1 MTNFYSIKDLERIT
15 GIKAHTIRI
24 WEKRYNIVEPERT
37 DSNIRHYSDA
47 DLKRIMNV
55 SILVNNGHKISK
67 VASLNEPE
75 LSEKILELNTV
86 YSAGRSGQI
95 DSLVVAMIELDE
107 VKFEKIL
114 NASITNTGFEDTLFN
129 VIYPLLNKI
138 GVLWQ
143 IGSIKPS
150 HEHFISNL
158 IRQKLYVAI
167 DALSPDRTAN
177 NKSFLLVLPEWELH
191 DIGLLVYNFLIR
203 KKGHNTIFL
212 GQGVPLED
220 VAAVKENIRPDVL
233 VTSFSSSV
241 LMEKM
246 IGYLRELSGLF
257 PGKPV
262 YVGGIQLDKLCSKLP
277 PNIYKVPNALDF
289 RDEVLNK
296 L

>member
-1 MTNFYSIKDLERIT
+1 LTNFYSIKDLERIT

-47 DLKRIMNV
+47 NLKRIMNV

-75 LSEKILELNTV
+75 LSEMILELNTLC
-86 YSAGRSGQI
+86 SPGRSGQI
-95 DSLVVAMIELDE
+95 ESLVIAMIELDE

-114 NASITNTGFEDTLFN
+114 NFSIIKTGFEDTLFN

-158 IRQKLYVAI
+158 IRQKLYAAI
-167 DALSPDRTAN
+167 DALAPDRTAN

-203 KKGHNTIFL
+203 KKGHNSIFL

-241 LMEKM
+241 LIEEM
-246 IGYLRELSGLF
+246 IEYLRELSNLF
-257 PGKPV
+257 PGKPI
-262 YVGGIQLDKLCSKLP
+262 YVGGIQLHKLCSNLP
-277 PNIYKVPNALDF
+277 SNIYKVPNALDF
-289 RDEVLNK
+289 RNEVLSK

>member
-37 DSNIRHYSDA
+37 DSNIRNYSDA

-55 SILVNNGHKISK
+55 SVLVNNGHKISK

-75 LSEKILELNTV
+75 LSEKILELNTIC
-86 YSAGRSGQI
+86 SPGRSSQI
-95 DSLVVAMIELDE
+95 ESLVIAMIELDE

-114 NASITNTGFEDTLFN
+114 NYSIKQTGFEETLFN

-143 IGSIKPS
+143 IGTIKPS

-158 IRQKLYVAI
+158 IRQKLYAAI
-167 DALSPDRTAN
+167 DALSPDRTIN

-233 VTSFSSSV
+233 VTSFSTSV
-241 LMEKM
+241 LMEEM
-246 IGYLRELSGLF
+246 IGYLQELSDLF
-257 PGKPV
+257 PGKPI
-262 YVGGIQLDKLCSKLP
+262 YVGGIQLDKLYSKLP
-277 PNIYKVPNALDF
+277 PDTYKVPNALDF
-289 RDEVLNK
+289 KNKVLSK

>member
-37 DSNIRHYSDA
+37 NSNIRHYSDA

-67 VASLNEPE
+67 VVSLNEPE

-86 YSAGRSGQI
+86 YSPGRNCQI
-95 DSLVVAMIELDE
+95 ESLVIAMIELDE

-114 NASITNTGFEDTLFN
+114 NSSIIKTGFEDTLFN

-143 IGSIKPS
+143 INSIKPS

-158 IRQKLYVAI
+158 IRQKLYAAI

-177 NKSFLLVLPEWELH
+177 SKSFLLVLPEWELH

-241 LMEKM
+241 LIEDM

-257 PGKPV
+257 PEKPV
-262 YVGGIQLDKLCSKLP
+262 YVGGIQLDKLCSILP
-277 PNIYKVPNALDF
+277 PNIHKVPNALDF
-289 RDEVLNK
+289 KNNVLSN